1 MKIMTISLKVYG
13 LTGGIACGK
22 STVANFF
29 RELGVA
35 IINADQIHHK
45 LCEKGEKGWKKIK
58 EAFGEAVFNSDGTL
72 NREKLGDI
80 VFHDPKKKKRLEEI
94 SHPLIM
100 DRIREEVRS
109 HAGKVVP
116 FILVEAALL
125 VESNREKQFHGLVV
139 VSCRKEQQIER
150 LVLMRGISKDMALIM
165 IEAQLPVEAK
175 IKHATFVIDNSGSL
189 EETQR
194 EVRDVFEKI
203 EKRDVGRLPLWN

>member
-1 MKIMTISLKVYG
+1 MTISLKVYG

-35 IINADQIHHK
+35 IVNADQIHHE
-45 LCEKGEKGWKKIK
+45 LCEKGEKGWQKIK
-58 EAFGEAVFNSDGTL
+58 EAFSDSIFNSDGTL

-80 VFHDPKKKKRLEEI
+80 VFKDPKKKKLLEEI

-100 DRIREEVRS
+100 ERIRKEVKL
-109 HAGKVVP
+109 AAMKNPP
-116 FILVEAALL
+116 FVLVEAALL
-125 VESNREKQFHGLVV
+125 IESNREKQFHGLIV
-139 VSCRKEQQIER
+139 VSCRKEQQMER
-150 LVLMRGISKDMALIM
+150 LVLMRGISKEKALAM
-165 IEAQLPVEAK
+165 IDAQLPVEAK

-194 EVRDVFEKI
+194 EVRNVFEKI
-203 EKRDVGRLPLWN
+203 QKREGGRLPLWN